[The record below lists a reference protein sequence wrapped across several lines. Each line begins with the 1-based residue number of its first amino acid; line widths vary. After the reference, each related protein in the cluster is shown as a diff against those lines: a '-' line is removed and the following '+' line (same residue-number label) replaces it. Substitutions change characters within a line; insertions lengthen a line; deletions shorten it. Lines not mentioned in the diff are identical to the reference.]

1 MSLSDPIGNLLTV
14 IRNGMRAQKETVDIP
29 ASKLNGRI
37 LEIFKT
43 DGYVDD
49 FQAMKNNVQGSFKVY
64 LRYQNKKPA
73 IMGLKRISRPGLRI
87 YKKNDELPR
96 VLNGMGTAVISTSRG
111 VVSDREARK
120 LKLGGE
126 VLCYI
131 W

>member
-1 MSLSDPIGNLLTV
+1 
-14 IRNGMRAQKETVDIP
+14 
-29 ASKLNGRI
+29 
-37 LEIFKT
+37 
-43 DGYVDD
+43 
-49 FQAMKNNVQGSFKVY
+49 
-64 LRYQNKKPA
+64 
-73 IMGLKRISRPGLRI
+73 MGLKRISRPGLRI

-96 VLNGMGTAVISTSRG
+96 VLDGMGTAVISTSMG